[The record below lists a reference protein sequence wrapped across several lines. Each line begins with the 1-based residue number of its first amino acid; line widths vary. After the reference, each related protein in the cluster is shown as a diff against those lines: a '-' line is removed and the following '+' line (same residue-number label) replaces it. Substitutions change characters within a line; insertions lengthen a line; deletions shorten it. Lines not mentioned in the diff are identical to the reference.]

1 MWVGVN
7 GHFLGV
13 GGGIFCVGGVG
24 GVIFFGG
31 GVWGWRYILA
41 E

>member
-1 MWVGVN
+1 M
-7 GHFLGV
+7 GV

-24 GVIFFGG
+24 GLFLWVSGS
-31 GVWGWRYILA
+31 GWRYILA